1 VIPIKSLVWDYALA
15 MWRRRWYAAGV
26 AWLVCVSGWAL
37 VAMLPNTY
45 TAKTRIYVDADSM
58 LRPLLRGI
66 AVDTNVLNEVDIM
79 QRTLLSR
86 PNLQKVARLA
96 DLDLG
101 AKTLAEQETVIMDL
115 QRKLKIASQARSLFE
130 LTYEGTQPQTAKK
143 VIQSLLDIFVE
154 GNLGNSRRDMVQAQS
169 FINEQIREYEKQLEQ
184 AERRLADFK
193 SQNLGFLPGDSNY
206 SAKLE
211 VARTEAAKTQ
221 GELAEVRRS
230 REELRRQL
238 ADVPKMIETVNV
250 GSLGPDIGG
259 PLGPGGPAIGGDGVL
274 RVPETEQKLKTL
286 RLRFTD
292 RHPDVIEAKRLLEL
306 AKKEEEERT
315 AKEAEGAPAA
325 PQPGSVKTTASNP
338 VYEQL
343 KLASIQQDQLLATL
357 ESRLER
363 NQADVRRWEQLAR
376 SVPGVAAEMSRLD
389 RDYNVIKKNYDELLA
404 RREAARIGQDLE
416 TQTKSVQFRLVDPPE
431 VPAKPSGPN
440 RPLLVSVVFAVGLG
454 LGCVFAFFI
463 SQLDT
468 TMRHVDQV
476 RSIFK
481 LPILG
486 GVSMIQ
492 SAWAARR
499 HRIEVA
505 SFGLACLS
513 LLGAYLGLLSIE
525 AFINK
530 TI

>member
-1 VIPIKSLVWDYALA
+1 MIPIKSLVWEYALA

-26 AWLVCVSGWAL
+26 AWLVCVAGWAF
-37 VAMLPNTY
+37 VAMMPNTY

-66 AVDTNVLNEVDIM
+66 AVDNNVLNEVDIM

-101 AKTLAEQETVIMDL
+101 AKTLAEQETVITEL
-115 QRKLKIASQARSLFE
+115 QRKLKIGSQGRGLFE
-130 LTYEGTQPQTAKK
+130 LSYEGTQPVTAKK

-154 GNLGNSRRDMVQAQS
+154 GNLGNSRRDMVAAQS

-193 SQNLGFLPGDSNY
+193 AQNLGFLPGDNNY
-206 SAKLE
+206 TIKLE
-211 VARTEAAKTQ
+211 QARNDVAKTQ
-221 GELAEVRRS
+221 GELAEARKS
-230 REELRRQL
+230 RDELRRQL
-238 ADVPKMIETVNV
+238 ADVPRTIETVNV
-250 GSLGPDIGG
+250 GSLGPE
-259 PLGPGGPAIGGDGVL
+259 LGPAIGGAGPIASDSVL
-274 RVPETEQKLKTL
+274 RVPELEQRLKTL

-292 RHPDVIEAKRLLEL
+292 RHPDVIETKRLLEL
-306 AKKEEEERT
+306 AKQEEEERA
-315 AKEAEGAPAA
+315 AKEAAGGPAT

-343 KLASIQQDQLLATL
+343 KLQQVQLDTLIATL

-376 SVPGVAAEMSRLD
+376 SVPGVGAEMSRLD
-389 RDYNVIKKNYDELLA
+389 RDYNVIKRNYDELLA

-431 VPAKPSGPN
+431 VPAKPTGPN
-440 RPLLVSVVFAVGLG
+440 RLLFVSAVFVAGLG
-454 LGCVFAFFI
+454 AGCVFAFFM

-468 TMRHVDQV
+468 TMRHVEQL
-476 RSIFK
+476 RTSFK

-499 HRIEVA
+499 QRIEVA

-525 AFINK
+525 MFVTK

>member
-1 VIPIKSLVWDYALA
+1 VTPIKSLIWDYALA

-45 TAKTRIYVDADSM
+45 TAKTRIYVDADTM

-101 AKTLAEQETVIMDL
+101 AKSLADQETVIADL
-115 QRKLKIASQARSLFE
+115 QRKIKIASQARSLFE
-130 LTYEGTQPQTAKK
+130 LSYEGTQPQTAKK

-193 SQNLGFLPGDSNY
+193 AQNLGFLPGDSNY
-206 SAKLE
+206 TAKLE
-211 VARTEAAKTQ
+211 VARNEAAKTQ

-230 REELRRQL
+230 REELRKQL
-238 ADVPKMIETVNV
+238 TEVPKTIETVNV
-250 GSLGPDIGG
+250 GSLGPDLGG
-259 PLGPGGPAIGGDGVL
+259 PLGPSGPALGDGVL
-274 RVPETEQKLKTL
+274 RVPELEQKLKTL

-292 RHPDVIEAKRLLEL
+292 RHPDVIETRRLLEL
-306 AKKEEEERT
+306 AKQEEAERA
-315 AKEAEGAPAA
+315 AKEAEGTPAA

-343 KLASIQQDQLLATL
+343 KLQQVQQDQLIATL

-363 NQADVRRWEQLAR
+363 NQGDVRRWEQLAR

-389 RDYNVIKKNYDELLA
+389 RDYNVIKRNYDELLA

-440 RPLLVSVVFAVGLG
+440 RLLFVSAVFVVGLA
-454 LGCVFAFFI
+454 LGCVFAFFM
-463 SQLDT
+463 SQLDS
-468 TMRHVDQV
+468 TMRHVEQV
-476 RSIFK
+476 RAAFK

-499 HRIEVA
+499 QRIEVA

-525 AFINK
+525 MFITK